1 MLKRWLILASLLGA
15 ALGASLLAAPP
26 AAHAEE
32 QRYAIRASMEEM
44 EVNSRGT
51 LTLEVEAVGGFAIDA
66 AYPAAL
72 SVLPEVGDEV
82 LVAQKQKYERRD
94 AKLSKDGK
102 TLSWAVSFT
111 GRRAGKHPVKLN
123 AKFRV
128 CKDDECHE
136 EEASLRLT
144 VVVKG

>member
-51 LTLEVEAVGGFAIDA
+51 LTL
-66 AYPAAL
+66 
-72 SVLPEVGDEV
+72 
-82 LVAQKQKYERRD
+82 
-94 AKLSKDGK
+94 
-102 TLSWAVSFT
+102 
-111 GRRAGKHPVKLN
+111 
-123 AKFRV
+123 
-128 CKDDECHE
+128 
-136 EEASLRLT
+136 
-144 VVVKG
+144 